1 MPKFPIENAV
11 YLANTDFCPLI
22 SQDFAGIQG
31 TVYQTPEHFYV
42 HETPL
47 YLPTGEGQ
55 HYMAL
60 MYKRDYS
67 TYEALWKV
75 AKASGVDIDD
85 IGYAGR
91 KDRYAVTTQWITLT
105 KPPVQPNI
113 EEIKILGWGKHRNK
127 LKLGH
132 LVGNR
137 FEIKISHPHLNREA
151 PDQIERFEAHLQCLQ
166 KGIPNYFGGQRFG
179 REVENIKNAFQLIEN
194 PRKRVRD
201 PQMLISALQSAM
213 FNDWLGRRIK
223 DGLWDRVILGDI
235 CKKVA
240 SGGPFYVTDV
250 EAENE
255 RLARGEIEI
264 LGPMIGPKMFQARDE
279 ALLREQALM
288 ADWGIFEGEMKVI
301 AKFWEGDR
309 RPAKILIKDLGYEWE
324 GEDLW
329 LKFALPK
336 GSFATVV
343 LTELMKSEGGFFRK
357 RENLEVTVD
366 KRGDEVES
374 DFV

>member
-1 MPKFPIENAV
+1 
-11 YLANTDFCPLI
+11 
-22 SQDFAGIQG
+22 
-31 TVYQTPEHFYV
+31 
-42 HETPL
+42 L

-91 KDRYAVTTQWITLT
+91 KDRYAVTTQWITLP
-105 KPPVQPNI
+105 KVPVQPPI

-137 FEIKISHPHLNREA
+137 FEIKISHPNLNPNDPAQIKSFEDHLA
-151 PDQIERFEAHLQCLQ
+151 LLQ

-179 REVENIKNAFQLIEN
+179 KEVENIKNAFQLIET
-194 PRKRVRD
+194 PKKRVRD

-213 FNDWLGRRIK
+213 FNDWLGRRMK
-223 DGLWDRVILGDI
+223 DGLWDQVILGDV
-235 CKKVA
+235 CRKVYG
-240 SGGPFYVTDV
+240 GGPFYVTDPV
-250 EAENE
+250 TDNE
-255 RLARGEIEI
+255 RLKRGEIEI
-264 LGPMIGPKMFQARDE
+264 LGPMIGPKIFQAKDD
-279 ALLREQALM
+279 ALAREQALM
-288 ADWGIFEGEMKVI
+288 ADWGIFDAEMKVI

-309 RPAKILIKDLGYEWE
+309 RPAKILVKDLGYEWAN
-324 GEDLW
+324 EDLW
-329 LKFALPK
+329 IKFALPK

-343 LTELMKSEGGFFRK
+343 LTELMKCEGGFFRK
-357 RENLEVTVD
+357 RESLESGMD